1 MSTNEQTLTYS
12 LTISDPVVFPE
23 PFVIERTREWTPG
36 VEIEPFDCVA
46 DWSDPA
52 I

>member
-1 MSTNEQTLTYS
+1 LNYS
-12 LTISDPVVFPE
+12 LTISDPVVFRE
-23 PFVIERTREWTPG
+23 PFIIERTRAWTPG